1 MIYTFYEQIQM
12 IFYFMILGIYLFIM
26 MDTINTI
33 FYKIKVLN
41 YILQFISWI
50 IIDIICIKAID
61 TISNG
66 YVPIYIIL
74 FFALGCLIYKKY
86 LKEKYIKTLLKILKN
101 KRNILLALF
110 PITMY
115 NYFILKIKKLVTKR
129 KRKNEENTINNTI
142 ISNDDDNARMQ

>member
-129 KRKNEENTINNTI
+129 KHKNEENTINNTI
-142 ISNDDDNARMQ
+142 ISNDDDNARM

>member
-1 MIYTFYEQIQM
+1 
-12 IFYFMILGIYLFIM
+12 MILGIYLFIM

>member
-33 FYKIKVLN
+33 FYKIKILN

-142 ISNDDDNARMQ
+142 ISNDDDNARM

>member
-86 LKEKYIKTLLKILKN
+86 LKEKYIKSLLKILKN

-115 NYFILKIKKLVTKR
+115 NYFILKIRKLITKR
-129 KRKNEENTINNTI
+129 KHKNEENTINNTI
-142 ISNDDDNARMQ
+142 INNDDDNARM

>member
-142 ISNDDDNARMQ
+142 ISNDDDNARM

>member
-115 NYFILKIKKLVTKR
+115 NYFILKIKKLLTKR
-129 KRKNEENTINNTI
+129 KHKNEENTINNTI

>member
-1 MIYTFYEQIQM
+1 MIYTFYEQIKM

-142 ISNDDDNARMQ
+142 ISNDDDNARM

>member
-86 LKEKYIKTLLKILKN
+86 LKEKGYISIE
-101 KRNILLALF
+101 I
-110 PITMY
+110 
-115 NYFILKIKKLVTKR
+115 
-129 KRKNEENTINNTI
+129 
-142 ISNDDDNARMQ
+142 

>member
-101 KRNILLALF
+101 KKNILLALF

-142 ISNDDDNARMQ
+142 ISNDDDNARM

>member
-115 NYFILKIKKLVTKR
+115 NYFILKIRKLITKR
-129 KRKNEENTINNTI
+129 KHKNEENTINNTI
-142 ISNDDDNARMQ
+142 INNDDDNARM

>member
-74 FFALGCLIYKKY
+74 FFTLGCLIYKKY

-115 NYFILKIKKLVTKR
+115 NYFILKIRKLITKR
-129 KRKNEENTINNTI
+129 KHKNEENTINNTI
-142 ISNDDDNARMQ
+142 INNDDDNARM

>member
-115 NYFILKIKKLVTKR
+115 NYFILKIKKLLTKR

-142 ISNDDDNARMQ
+142 ISNDDDNARM

>member
-12 IFYFMILGIYLFIM
+12 ISYFMILGIYLFIM

-129 KRKNEENTINNTI
+129 KHKNEENTINNTI
-142 ISNDDDNARMQ
+142 INNDDDNARM